1 MQIKYKTS
9 ISTNITPTDM
19 ENLEDYF
26 IQILNE
32 HRSVDVADSEFKK
45 IIGEDS
51 ELHKLYREWC
61 HEYGHTERN
70 GFREFCEEYRD
81 NEDTVWDSLTDYD
94 E

>member
-1 MQIKYKTS
+1 MK
-9 ISTNITPTDM
+9 
-19 ENLEDYF
+19 ELEDYF

-32 HRSVDVADSEFKK
+32 NRSIDIAESEFKMAM
-45 IIGEDS
+45 GADA
-51 ELHKLYREWC
+51 ELHRLYKEWC

-81 NEDTVWDSLTDYD
+81 NEDTVWDSLRDYD